1 MALVQ
6 WQPRQAICRPTPRM
20 DSLFESFWGLG
31 GGDASE
37 QAWSPRVDI
46 SETDS
51 EVLISSEL
59 PGIKAEDVKI
69 TVADGV
75 VTIEGEKKEEQETEG
90 REARRVERVYGSFR
104 RSFQLPTAVNADEI
118 TATYGDGVLV
128 VNLPKEEAAKA
139 RQIEV
144 KTS

>member
-6 WQPRQAICRPTPRM
+6 WQPRQAMCRPNPSM

-31 GGDASE
+31 RGEALK
-37 QAWSPRVDI
+37 QAWSPRVDV
-46 SETDS
+46 SETEG
-51 EVLISSEL
+51 EVVISSEL
-59 PGIKAEDVKI
+59 PGMKAEDVKI
-69 TVADGV
+69 TVTDGV
-75 VTIEGEKKEEQETEG
+75 VTIEGEKKEEQKTEG
-90 REARRVERVYGSFR
+90 RTAHQVERVYGAFR
-104 RSFQLPTAVNADEI
+104 RQFRLPSAVNADEI
-118 TATYGDGVLV
+118 TATYADGVLM

>member
-1 MALVQ
+1 
-6 WQPRQAICRPTPRM
+6 M
-20 DSLFESFWGLG
+20 DNLFESFWGFG
-31 GGDASE
+31 GGDAPE

-46 SETDS
+46 SETDN
-51 EVLISSEL
+51 EVVISSEL

-75 VTIEGEKKEEQETEG
+75 VTIEGEKKDEQETEG
-90 REARRVERVYGSFR
+90 RETRRVERVYGSFR
-104 RSFQLPTAVNADEI
+104 RSFRLPTAVNADEI
-118 TATYGDGVLV
+118 AATYGDGVLV

-144 KTS
+144 KTN